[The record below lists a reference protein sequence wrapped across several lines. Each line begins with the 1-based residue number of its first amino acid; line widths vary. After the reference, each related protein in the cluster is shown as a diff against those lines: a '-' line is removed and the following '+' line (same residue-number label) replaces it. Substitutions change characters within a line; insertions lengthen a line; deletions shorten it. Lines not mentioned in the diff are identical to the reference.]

1 MALVEK
7 VSVSLGAEEVEWAR
21 HKAEQSDTSFSAVV
35 SEALRK
41 QRQHEARLELLAEL
55 GDKDITAKDLEAVYA
70 EWRS

>member
-41 QRQHEARLELLAEL
+41 QRQQEARLELLSAL
-55 GDKDITAKDLEAVYA
+55 GDKDITPKDLEAVYA

>member
-7 VSVSLGAEEVEWAR
+7 VSVSLGAEDVEWAR

-41 QRQHEARLELLAEL
+41 HRQHEARMELLAEL
-55 GDKDITAKDLEAVYA
+55 GDKDITPKDLEAIYA

>member
-21 HKAEQSDTSFSAVV
+21 HKAEQSDMSFSAVV

-41 QRQHEARLELLAEL
+41 QRQHEARMELLKDL
-55 GDKDITAKDLEAVYA
+55 GDKDITQKDLEAVYA